1 MKSQIAECVA
11 SDGGKKGEFAT
22 ALKAEVAAELLF
34 AAAEIDSRGGSSA
47 TSLVRL
53 IGDKDIGAH
62 AAAVGKTEAEVE
74 DAAVV
79 EVAPKLPKTV
89 KLDIPGLKVEMEFDL
104 GPSGAS
110 PATLKA
116 HATYES
122 FKAATEKAI
131 ADSIRSE
138 KDTPMR

>member
-1 MKSQIAECVA
+1 M
-11 SDGGKKGEFAT
+11 
-22 ALKAEVAAELLF
+22 
-34 AAAEIDSRGGSSA
+34 
-47 TSLVRL
+47 RL
-53 IGDKDIGAH
+53 IEDKDIGAH
-62 AAAVGKTEAEVE
+62 AAAVGKTAAEVE